1 MALNLCGERSKGKK
15 KKEFQ
20 EREGAKKKR
29 AKERGGARSTKS
41 EPLPCIRVFRDMRG
55 HRDTQEGEKLV
66 SRDSRVF
73 LLAPRE
79 NAGILSSLGKK
90 TLFCKPT
97 SFPGLSPT
105 RSHVATKIRGAWE
118 RGCL

>member
-1 MALNLCGERSKGKK
+1 MWRTFKREKEKGISGARRS
-15 KKEFQ
+15 E
-20 EREGAKKKR
+20 KKR
-29 AKERGGARSTKS
+29 ARERGGARSTKS

-55 HRDTQEGEKLV
+55 QRDTQEGEKLV

-105 RSHVATKIRGAWE
+105 RSHVATKIRGAWD

>member
-1 MALNLCGERSKGKK
+1 MWRTFKREKEKGISGARRS
-15 KKEFQ
+15 E
-20 EREGAKKKR
+20 KKR
-29 AKERGGARSTKS
+29 ARERGGARSTKS

-55 HRDTQEGEKLV
+55 HRDKQEGEKLV

-90 TLFCKPT
+90 NPIL
-97 SFPGLSPT
+97 
-105 RSHVATKIRGAWE
+105 
-118 RGCL
+118 

>member
-1 MALNLCGERSKGKK
+1 MENVQKGKRK
-15 KKEFQ
+15 RNFRSAKE
-20 EREGAKKKR
+20 RKKR
-29 AKERGGARSTKS
+29 ARERGGARSTKS

-90 TLFCKPT
+90 NPILLANLVPRTL
-97 SFPGLSPT
+97 SYALS
-105 RSHVATKIRGAWE
+105 RSDENKRSMGSRLSLTY
-118 RGCL
+118 

>member
-1 MALNLCGERSKGKK
+1 MWRTFKREKEKGISGARRS
-15 KKEFQ
+15 E
-20 EREGAKKKR
+20 KKR
-29 AKERGGARSTKS
+29 ARERGGARSTKS

-66 SRDSRVF
+66 PRDSRVF

-118 RGCL
+118 GGCL

>member
-1 MALNLCGERSKGKK
+1 MWRTFKREKEKGISGARRS
-15 KKEFQ
+15 E
-20 EREGAKKKR
+20 KKR
-29 AKERGGARSTKS
+29 ARERGGARSTKS

-90 TLFCKPT
+90 TLFCKPI

-105 RSHVATKIRGAWE
+105 RSHVSTKIRGAWE

>member
-1 MALNLCGERSKGKK
+1 MWRTFKREKEKGISGARRS
-15 KKEFQ
+15 E
-20 EREGAKKKR
+20 KKR
-29 AKERGGARSTKS
+29 ARERGGARSTKS

-55 HRDTQEGEKLV
+55 RRDTQEGEKLV

-105 RSHVATKIRGAWE
+105 RSHVATKIRGAWD

>member
-1 MALNLCGERSKGKK
+1 MWRTFKREKEKGISGAQRS
-15 KKEFQ
+15 E
-20 EREGAKKKR
+20 KKR
-29 AKERGGARSTKS
+29 ARERGGARFTKS

>member
-1 MALNLCGERSKGKK
+1 MWRTFKREKEKGISGARRS
-15 KKEFQ
+15 E
-20 EREGAKKKR
+20 KKR
-29 AKERGGARSTKS
+29 ARERGGARSTKS

-97 SFPGLSPT
+97 SFPGLSPA
-105 RSHVATKIRGAWE
+105 RSHVATKIRGAWD